1 MLKAIRRM
9 NAKLLTFFWER
20 WLEVLDD
27 IRRLK
32 EAARKVVQRWN
43 NVQYLGAFSTWFHW
57 WDVKKRAQAMLQN
70 VVGTLKQNCLMAWK
84 EMTDET
90 LAERRGERSRLE
102 ALWQGIHRDLDIA
115 KSLHAGQVLHVD
127 EQRCYACLLTMKWDK
142 DDMLLTVADRR
153 AGQVCVG
160 FDADDVDK
168 VDWGALTARAAEK
181 QRLRPQVFAKL
192 ADDLRNQAA
201 HFLKNEKAQRDEFY
215 TDVAAVLRHIYSCD
229 RQVALLSANYS
240 GALRAWGGSELEGEL
255 RAQPWMCLPPRLA
268 LAADSAIASDCSAD
282 NTSPQHPTLQ
292 SSTLFVNVRATLL
305 K

>member
-70 VVGTLKQNCLMAWK
+70 VVGTLKQNCFMAWK

-90 LAERRGERSRLE
+90 LAERRGERARLE

-115 KSLHAGQVLHVD
+115 KALHAGQVLHVD

-153 AGQVCVG
+153 AGQVFVG

-192 ADDLRNQAA
+192 ADDLRKQAA

-229 RQVALLSANYS
+229 RQVALLSANCS

-255 RAQPWMCLPPRLA
+255 RAQPWVCLRPRLA
-268 LAADSAIASDCSAD
+268 LAADSAIASDGSAD

-292 SSTLFVNVRATLL
+292 SSTLFVNARATLL

>member
-27 IRRLK
+27 VRRLK

-127 EQRCYACLLTMKWDK
+127 EQRCY
-142 DDMLLTVADRR
+142 VA
-153 AGQVCVG
+153 
-160 FDADDVDK
+160 
-168 VDWGALTARAAEK
+168 
-181 QRLRPQVFAKL
+181 
-192 ADDLRNQAA
+192 
-201 HFLKNEKAQRDEFY
+201 
-215 TDVAAVLRHIYSCD
+215 S
-229 RQVALLSANYS
+229 
-240 GALRAWGGSELEGEL
+240 
-255 RAQPWMCLPPRLA
+255 
-268 LAADSAIASDCSAD
+268 
-282 NTSPQHPTLQ
+282 SP
-292 SSTLFVNVRATLL
+292 
-305 K
+305 